1 MSIDREQKRKNNP
14 WHEGSIRKRKDGR
27 YEGRITFNRV
37 TKYTYGK
44 TEFECEKKLRAIIR
58 ELKKELNPDGFTIYD
73 YCLYYLK
80 NKQYVIEVSTYNRIE
95 CIIETQIKDSVI
107 ANQRLGNIRSDELQ
121 RFFNSLAIDE
131 VKEYSYG
138 TIKIIYTFI
147 AGVFSYAIKNGN
159 IRFNPML
166 IVRLPKERYCK
177 CKRKETFSLT
187 PEQIKKFKAACLIKN
202 KTNDSYRYRYGI
214 ILLLLL
220 NTGIRIGEMLALEW
234 NDIDFDNKIIRI
246 NKSMQYNVKVEEVE
260 KRQIYIKEP
269 KTKRSIRVI
278 PINNEIKFILDEIVK
293 MNERNDIVTS
303 FVCSDENGNYSRA
316 RSLQRSMKMIIAN
329 TDLPD
334 IWIHL
339 LRHTFGSELL
349 RKGVDITI
357 VSRLMGHSNTTTTYN
372 IYIHVLDEEFVKA
385 MDLPWIS

>member
-1 MSIDREQKRKNNP
+1 MSIAREQKRKINS

-27 YEGRITFNRV
+27 YEGRVTFNRV

-58 ELKKELNPDGFTIYD
+58 ELKKELNPDGFAIYD

-95 CIIETQIKDSVI
+95 SIIETQIKDSVI
-107 ANQRLGNIRSDELQ
+107 ANKRLGNIRSDELQ
-121 RFFNSLAIDE
+121 RFFNSLAINE

-147 AGVFSYAIKNGN
+147 VGVFSYAIKNGN
-159 IRFNPML
+159 IKFNPML

-202 KTNDSYRYRYGI
+202 KTNDSYKYRYGI
-214 ILLLLL
+214 ILLLML

-246 NKSMQYNVKVEEVE
+246 NKSMQYNIKVEEVE

-293 MNERNDIVTS
+293 MNGRNDIVTS

-372 IYIHVLDEEFVKA
+372 TYIHVLDEEFVKA